1 MAIGNIC
8 SCHLLLSII
17 ADKHSY
23 PSLMQCMELGLC
35 RGKGEEML
43 LSNVW
48 VGCGVSK
55 IFL

>member
-17 ADKHSY
+17 ADKRSY
-23 PSLMQCMELGLC
+23 PSLMQCMEVGLC

-48 VGCGVSK
+48 VGCLVSK
-55 IFL
+55 TFL